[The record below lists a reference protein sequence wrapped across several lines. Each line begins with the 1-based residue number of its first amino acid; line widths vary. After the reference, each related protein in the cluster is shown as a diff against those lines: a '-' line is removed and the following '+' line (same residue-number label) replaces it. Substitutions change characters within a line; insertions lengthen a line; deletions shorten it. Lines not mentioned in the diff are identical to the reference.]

1 MNQNIL
7 NPVELLREAAR
18 NNVQKVDELM
28 EITKRAYVAFGGQLC
43 EACEGLIVEED
54 EIISL
59 DEGVIHDTKA
69 CREAHKQMVKDFQ
82 EPIEEM
88 NHA

>member
-7 NPVELLREAAR
+7 NPVELLREVAKT
-18 NNVQKVDELM
+18 NIQKVDELI
-28 EITKRAYVAFGGQLC
+28 EIAKRAYVAFGGQLC
-43 EACEGLIVEED
+43 EACEGLIVEDD

-59 DEGVIHDTKA
+59 DEGVIHNTKA
-69 CREAHKQMVKDFQ
+69 CREIQKQMVRDFQ

-88 NHA
+88 HHQ